1 MAIRSAGNTKRDSGE
16 LNIPGRFSGTP
27 EAHTRG
33 KMSIFGVPNLDLQL
47 FLWKGD
53 YGSLRR
59 YLICY
64 IVHFLQ
70 SGILYPGFRY
80 AKLICNFKK
89 SQEEGKLT
97 PKG

>member
-33 KMSIFGVPNLDLQL
+33 KMSIFGVPNLDLRL
-47 FLWKGD
+47 FPWIGD

-59 YLICY
+59 INSYGVAQINR
-64 IVHFLQ
+64 F
-70 SGILYPGFRY
+70 
-80 AKLICNFKK
+80 
-89 SQEEGKLT
+89 
-97 PKG
+97 